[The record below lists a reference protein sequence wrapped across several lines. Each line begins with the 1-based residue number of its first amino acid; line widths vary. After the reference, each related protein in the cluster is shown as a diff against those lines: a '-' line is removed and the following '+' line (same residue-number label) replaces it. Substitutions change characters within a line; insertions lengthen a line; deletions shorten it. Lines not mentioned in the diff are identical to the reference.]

1 FTYVSPSVF
10 QLLGYLPEE
19 ALELELSK
27 LIPEEYIKI
36 AESRISEVISEF
48 LDGPNKGNAH
58 VMEMQNIHK
67 NGNRVWIELSSKYRY
82 NQKNEIEIVGVSRN
96 IEERKKAEQ
105 EVLYLSYHDQMTGLY
120 NRRFYEEELRRVDH
134 ARNLPMTLV
143 LADVNGL
150 KLTNDA
156 FGHIAGDQLLV
167 RTAEILTREFRQ
179 GDLIARIGGDEFII
193 LLPRTD
199 AEETDRI
206 IGRIKKA
213 LASERCGN
221 TVLSVSFGAATKESM
236 AQEME
241 SIFIEAENTM
251 YRRKLN
257 ESNSMRN
264 ETIKIIT
271 HALYTKNHAEEAHSR
286 RVGRLCGSIAEA
298 MEMSEE
304 AINEIITAGFLHDIG
319 KIGMD
324 EKLLR
329 KSEPFSEE
337 EWEEY
342 KRHSEKGY
350 QILKASSEF
359 AQVAQ
364 YVLCHHEQM
373 DGLGYPRGISGDNI
387 PVQSRILRLA
397 DAYDTMTNP
406 RGYEEAMTQAE
417 AIESILQNTG
427 TQFDS
432 QIARIFIDNV
442 LPEYVQS
449 Q

>member
-1 FTYVSPSVF
+1 
-10 QLLGYLPEE
+10 
-19 ALELELSK
+19 
-27 LIPEEYIKI
+27 
-36 AESRISEVISEF
+36 
-48 LDGPNKGNAH
+48 
-58 VMEMQNIHK
+58 
-67 NGNRVWIELSSKYRY
+67 
-82 NQKNEIEIVGVSRN
+82 
-96 IEERKKAEQ
+96 
-105 EVLYLSYHDQMTGLY
+105 
-120 NRRFYEEELRRVDH
+120 
-134 ARNLPMTLV
+134 
-143 LADVNGL
+143 
-150 KLTNDA
+150 
-156 FGHIAGDQLLV
+156 
-167 RTAEILTREFRQ
+167 
-179 GDLIARIGGDEFII
+179 
-193 LLPRTD
+193 
-199 AEETDRI
+199 
-206 IGRIKKA
+206 
-213 LASERCGN
+213 
-221 TVLSVSFGAATKESM
+221 
-236 AQEME
+236 
-241 SIFIEAENTM
+241 
-251 YRRKLN
+251 
-257 ESNSMRN
+257 
-264 ETIKIIT
+264 
-271 HALYTKNHAEEAHSR
+271 
-286 RVGRLCGSIAEA
+286 
-298 MEMSEE
+298 
-304 AINEIITAGFLHDIG
+304 
-319 KIGMD
+319 MD